1 MNSQGKPYGQR
12 IKEALRQGARAGLA
26 LKERRRAAG
35 RKASDGGQYAA
46 MPRVLHDQLV
56 ARYGSRYDEDATLMR
71 DLRRRYPEMMAAD
84 GDVPGDSLDGSRNSY
99 GKVSMRRRADGR
111 WERPLPGGG
120 WEVFQPPSKMK
131 WDEGK
136 APAQI

>member
-1 MNSQGKPYGQR
+1 MNSQGKPYGLR
-12 IKEALRQGARAGLA
+12 VKEALRQGARAGLA

-35 RKASDGGQYAA
+35 RRASDGGQYAA

-84 GDVPGDSLDGSRNSY
+84 GDVPGDSADGSRNAY
-99 GKVSMRRRADGR
+99 GRVTMRRRADGR
-111 WERPLPGGG
+111 WERPRPDGT
-120 WEVFQPPSKMK
+120 WETFNPPSKMK
-131 WDEGK
+131 WDEGV
-136 APAQI
+136 APAVI

>member
-26 LKERRRAAG
+26 LKERRRAQG
-35 RKASDGGQYAA
+35 GKASDGGQYAA

-56 ARYGSRYDEDATLMR
+56 ARDGSRYDEDATLLR
-71 DLRRRYPEMMAAD
+71 DLRRRYTEMRAA
-84 GDVPGDSLDGSRNSY
+84 GGGGPGGSVGGRRESV
-99 GKVSMRRRADGR
+99 GRVTMRRRADGR
-111 WERPLPGGG
+111 WERPLPDGS
-120 WEVFQPPSKMK
+120 WETFNPPSKMK

>member
-12 IKEALRQGARAGLA
+12 VKEALRQGAQAGLR
-26 LKERRRAAG
+26 LRERRKALG
-35 RKASDGGQYAA
+35 KKASDGGQYAA

-84 GDVPGDSLDGSRNSY
+84 GDVPGDSLDGRRNAY
-99 GKVSMRRRADGR
+99 GKVTMRRRADGR
-111 WERPLPGGG
+111 WERPLPDGS
-120 WEVFQPPSKMK
+120 WETFNPPSKMK
-131 WDEGK
+131 WDVGK

>member
-1 MNSQGKPYGQR
+1 MNSQGKPYGLR
-12 IKEALRQGARAGLA
+12 VKEALRQGARAGLA

-35 RKASDGGQYAA
+35 RRASDGGHYAA

-56 ARYGSRYDEDATLMR
+56 ARYGSRYDEDKTLMR

-84 GDVPGDSLDGSRNSY
+84 GDVPGDSADGSRNAY
-99 GKVSMRRRADGR
+99 GRVTMRRRADGK
-111 WERPLPGGG
+111 WERPAPGGG
-120 WEVFQPPSKMK
+120 WEVFAPPSKMD
-131 WDEGK
+131 WGAGQ